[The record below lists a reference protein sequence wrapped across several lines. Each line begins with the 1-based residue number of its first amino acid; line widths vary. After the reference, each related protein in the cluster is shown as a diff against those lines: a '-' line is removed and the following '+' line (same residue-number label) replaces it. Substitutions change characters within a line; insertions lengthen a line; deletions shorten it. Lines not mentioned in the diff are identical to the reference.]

1 MVDEAFSDNVVT
13 RIRIIF
19 CGWFVLLCF
28 VEAKLF
34 RTVAI
39 LACELA
45 DSIEIEVPLIKGY
58 DVRDV
63 AIAFVW

>member
-1 MVDEAFSDNVVT
+1 MVDEAFFDNVIT
-13 RIRIIF
+13 RIRVIF
-19 CGWFVLLCF
+19 CGWLVLFRL

-45 DSIEIEVPLIKGY
+45 DSIEIDVPLIKGY